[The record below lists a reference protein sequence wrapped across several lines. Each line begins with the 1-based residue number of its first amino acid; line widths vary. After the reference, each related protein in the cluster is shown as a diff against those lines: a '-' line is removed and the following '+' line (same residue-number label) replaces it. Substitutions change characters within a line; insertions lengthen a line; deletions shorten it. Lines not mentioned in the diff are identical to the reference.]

1 MAGGE
6 ADNALRIAAPLLGA
20 VMPIPPSGLGVCGI
34 CHSSVDGSDYDHC
47 YPCNQA
53 REFPQGDVPEVV
65 PISLEVEGKQLH
77 HALRGYKDARDAV
90 VCNRFAYQLAALSE
104 IFWRRHMTCIEPFDA
119 IATVPSSSRN
129 AFEAVVQR
137 SQRLTDLYRPV
148 LTRTR
153 IGAPRELD
161 ARRFSASRELVEG
174 LRIVLVDDT
183 FTTGATVFSAAQAI
197 RDVGGLVENIVVIGR
212 YIKPTYPPSAELIA
226 RMGDT
231 PWDVTECVCCR
242 PQTSLF
248 PG

>member
-1 MAGGE
+1 
-6 ADNALRIAAPLLGA
+6 
-20 VMPIPPSGLGVCGI
+20 MPIPPSGLGVCGI

-53 REFPQGDVPEVV
+53 REFLQGDVPKVV

-77 HALRGYKDARDAV
+77 HVLRGYKDARNAV

-137 SQRLTDLYRPV
+137 NAFEAVVQRSPRLTGLHRPV
-148 LTRTR
+148 LKRIRTVKHHTLDK
-153 IGAPRELD
+153 AQFKVAREQ
-161 ARRFSASRELVEG
+161 VEG
-174 LRIVLVDDT
+174 RQIVLVDDT

-197 RDVGGLVENIVVIGR
+197 RDVGGLVENIVVIGQ
-212 YIKPTYPPSAELIA
+212 YIKRSDPPSAKLIN
-226 RMGDT
+226 RLRRE
-231 PWDVTECVCCR
+231 PWDLTECVCCR
-242 PQTSLF
+242 PQTALF
-248 PG
+248 PI